1 MNTAAAQGMRT
12 VTALTRSA
20 AVRPEVGS
28 EDRSEHA
35 VELCH
40 VTARPTS
47 VEDALERRAEV
58 GGWHHVGR
66 LAWWYIILKVWC
78 VYITHCAW
86 CMRNVR
92 PSNGRRVVRR
102 VSYGGGRGGERPT
115 RASTDIGHARGRV
128 ASTSGGKGGSVD
140 DVETVSRSSRP
151 GRPHERAPRAQGP
164 EARASIV
171 WCMV

>member
-47 VEDALERRAEV
+47 VEDAPKWA
-58 GGWHHVGR
+58 GGIMWDVWH
-66 LAWWYIILKVWC
+66 
-78 VYITHCAW
+78 
-86 CMRNVR
+86 
-92 PSNGRRVVRR
+92 
-102 VSYGGGRGGERPT
+102 GGT
-115 RASTDIGHARGRV
+115 
-128 ASTSGGKGGSVD
+128 
-140 DVETVSRSSRP
+140 
-151 GRPHERAPRAQGP
+151 
-164 EARASIV
+164 
-171 WCMV
+171 